1 MPTSYP
7 YWKKQTK
14 PLFEELDWNIPEQKT
29 SHVTVVG
36 GNSQNFAN
44 VVKISEFL
52 STNFPI
58 KTVETI
64 LPDALR
70 KNFPAGLPD
79 LTFLPSTASG
89 SFDRSPL
96 LAEAIA
102 DSDFIF
108 LAGEL
113 TKNSITAV
121 AIADALKSIYGPES
135 PTFSLDT
142 PATIAAPTA
151 LPLAPRLLIT
161 RDSADL
167 LLAESEFLLS
177 AGTFYVVSMAQL
189 QKIFRAVYYPKVLM
203 LSSPL
208 AQVVETLHK
217 FTLTYPATILTFH
230 EGQILVASDGK
241 IISTPI
247 ETTNY
252 TPISLWSGELAS
264 RVLAMNLFTPGQPL
278 AATAA
283 AILK

>member
-1 MPTSYP
+1 
-7 YWKKQTK
+7 
-14 PLFEELDWNIPEQKT
+14 
-29 SHVTVVG
+29 
-36 GNSQNFAN
+36 
-44 VVKISEFL
+44 
-52 STNFPI
+52 
-58 KTVETI
+58 
-64 LPDALR
+64 
-70 KNFPAGLPD
+70 
-79 LTFLPSTASG
+79 
-89 SFDRSPL
+89 
-96 LAEAIA
+96 
-102 DSDFIF
+102 
-108 LAGEL
+108 
-113 TKNSITAV
+113 
-121 AIADALKSIYGPES
+121 
-135 PTFSLDT
+135 
-142 PATIAAPTA
+142 
-151 LPLAPRLLIT
+151 
-161 RDSADL
+161 
-167 LLAESEFLLS
+167 
-177 AGTFYVVSMAQL
+177 MAQL